1 MKRFVI
7 VRHGETEWSA
17 SGQHTGSTDIALTA
31 RGREAASRLGGLLGE
46 LGVAPAMCLSSPR
59 ARAVE
64 TARLAGLGD
73 GLVTDDRLAELDYGD
88 YEGRTT
94 VDIRAERPDWDLF
107 RDGCPGG
114 ETIEAAGRRA
124 DDLLA
129 SLAPEEGDGDVALA
143 GHGHFSRILAARYL
157 RLPAEQARH
166 FALGTASLSLLGHE
180 HEWRCL
186 LLWNDEVPVPQPSG

>member
-1 MKRFVI
+1 MKRLVI

-17 SGQHTGSTDIALTA
+17 DGRHTGSTDIPLTPAGRAAATALA
-31 RGREAASRLGGLLGE
+31 RRLVE
-46 LGVAPAMCLSSPR
+46 LGVAPVRCLSSPR
-59 ARAVE
+59 TRAVE

-73 GLVTDDRLAELDYGD
+73 NLVTDERLSELDYGD

-94 VDIRAERPDWDLF
+94 VDIRAERPGWDLF
-107 RDGCPGG
+107 RDSCPGG
-114 ETIEAAGRRA
+114 ETLDAAGRRA

-157 RLPAEQARH
+157 GLPAEQARH
-166 FALGTASLSLLGHE
+166 LALGTASLSLLGHE
-180 HEWRCL
+180 HEWRAV
-186 LLWNDEVPVPQPSG
+186 LLWNDQVHRA

>member
-1 MKRFVI
+1 MKRLVI

-17 SGQHTGSTDIALTA
+17 GGQHTGRTDIALTPA
-31 RGREAASRLGGLLGE
+31 GEAAATGLGRRLTEKGL
-46 LGVAPAMCLSSPR
+46 APTMRLSSPR
-59 ARAVE
+59 SRAVN

-73 GLVTDDRLAELDYGD
+73 GLVIDDRLAELDYGD

-94 VDIRAERPDWDLF
+94 AEIRAERPGWDLF

-129 SLAPEEGDGDVALA
+129 SLAPEEADGDVALA
-143 GHGHFSRILAARYL
+143 GHGHFSRIVGARYL
-157 RLPAEQARH
+157 TLPAEQARH

-180 HEWRCL
+180 HEWRCF
-186 LLWNDEVPVPQPSG
+186 LLWNDEVPAPQTSG

>member
-1 MKRFVI
+1 MKRLVI

-17 SGQHTGSTDIALTA
+17 SGRHTGRTDIALTPA
-31 RGREAASRLGGLLGE
+31 GEAAAKGLGRGLAE
-46 LGVAPAMCLSSPR
+46 LGVSPTVRLSSPR
-59 ARAVE
+59 VRATE
-64 TARLAGLGD
+64 TAHLAGLGD

-94 VDIRAERPDWDLF
+94 VDIRAERPTWDLF

-114 ETIEAAGRRA
+114 ETIEAAGLRA
-124 DDLLA
+124 DDLLS

-157 RLPAEQARH
+157 GLPAEQARH

-186 LLWNDEVPVPQPSG
+186 LLWNHEVHAPPG

>member
-1 MKRFVI
+1 MKRLVI

-17 SGQHTGSTDIALTA
+17 SGRHTGRTDIALTPA
-31 RGREAASRLGGLLGE
+31 GEAAAQGLGNSLVE
-46 LGVAPAMCLSSPR
+46 LGVAPTVRLSSPR
-59 ARAVE
+59 TRAIE
-64 TARLAGLGD
+64 TARLAGLGE

-94 VDIRAERPDWDLF
+94 ADIRSERPTWDLF

-114 ETIEAAGRRA
+114 ETIETAGRRA
-124 DDLLA
+124 DDLLS

-157 RLPAEQARH
+157 KLAAEEARH

-180 HEWRCL
+180 HEWRCV
-186 LLWNDEVPVPQPSG
+186 LLWNHEVHAPG

>member
-1 MKRFVI
+1 MKRLVI

-17 SGQHTGSTDIALTA
+17 GGRHTGSTDISLTPA
-31 RGREAASRLGGLLGE
+31 GEVAAACLGGCLAE
-46 LGVAPAMCLSSPR
+46 LGIAPTVRLSSPR

-64 TARLAGLGD
+64 TARRAGLGD
-73 GLVTDDRLAELDYGD
+73 GLVTDERLAELDYGD

-94 VDIRAERPDWDLF
+94 VDIRADRPTWDLF

-114 ETIEAAGRRA
+114 ETIEDAGRRA

-157 RLPAEQARH
+157 GLPAEQARH
-166 FALGTASLSLLGHE
+166 FALGTASLSVLGHE

-186 LLWNDEVPVPQPSG
+186 LLWNDEVHPPPG

>member
-1 MKRFVI
+1 MKRLVV

-17 SGQHTGSTDIALTA
+17 SGRHTGSTDIALTPA
-31 RGREAASRLGGLLGE
+31 GEAAAAALGRCLAE
-46 LGVAPAMCLSSPR
+46 LGVVPTIRLSSPR

-73 GLVTDDRLAELDYGD
+73 GLVTDDRLGELDYGD

-94 VDIRAERPDWDLF
+94 DDIRAERPTWDLF
-107 RDGCPGG
+107 GDGCPGG
-114 ETIEAAGRRA
+114 ETIEGAGRRA

-129 SLAPEEGDGDVALA
+129 SVAPEEGEGYVALA

-157 RLPAEQARH
+157 GLPAEQARH

-186 LLWNDEVPVPQPSG
+186 RLWNDEVHAPPG

>member
-1 MKRFVI
+1 MKRLVI

-17 SGQHTGSTDIALTA
+17 SGRHTGRTDIALTPA
-31 RGREAASRLGGLLGE
+31 GEAAAARLGRCLAE
-46 LGVAPAMCLSSPR
+46 MGVVPTRCLSSSR
-59 ARAVE
+59 VRAVE

-94 VDIRAERPDWDLF
+94 LEIRAGRPTWDLF

-114 ETIEAAGRRA
+114 ETMEAAGRRA

-157 RLPAEQARH
+157 RLPADQARH

-186 LLWNDEVPVPQPSG
+186 LRWNDEVHAPEA

>member
-1 MKRFVI
+1 MKRLVI

-17 SGQHTGSTDIALTA
+17 GGRHTGRTDIALTPA
-31 RGREAASRLGGLLGE
+31 GEAAAAGLGRRLAE
-46 LGVAPAMCLSSPR
+46 LGLAPTMRLSSPR
-59 ARAVE
+59 SRAVE
-64 TARLAGLGD
+64 TACLAGLGD

-94 VDIRAERPDWDLF
+94 AEIRVERPDWDLF

-129 SLAPEEGDGDVALA
+129 SLAPEEADGDVALA

-157 RLPAEQARH
+157 TLPAEQARH

-180 HEWRCL
+180 HEWRCF
-186 LLWNDEVPVPQPSG
+186 LLWNDEIHGP